1 MTAVVHL
8 FHLAVEKEDELAFHE
23 AGIHNLTTSHRR
35 EEGTLAMYA
44 SSFRDLST
52 EFIVFEVYADENA
65 YQIHRNSPQFQAYV
79 EKVGGKLIKRES
91 FEVEPVF
98 LKEKLSTGEWVGSQH
113 FHLKFAKVET
123 SQEGQEAFEASVLTN
138 MQTSMVKEKGVLAM
152 YAVQDVEKPTVW
164 YFYEVYAS
172 PAAYKAHRQTPHF
185 QTYIA
190 ETKDLIV
197 EKELLDLVNDVSMT
211 QGKLG

>member
-8 FHLAVEKEDELAFHE
+8 FRLAVGKDDEVAFHE
-23 AGIHNLTTSHRR
+23 AGIHNLTTSHLR
-35 EEGTLAMYA
+35 EEGTLAMYT
-44 SSFRDLST
+44 SSFKELST

-79 EKVGGKLIKRES
+79 EKVSGKLIKRES
-91 FEVEPVF
+91 FEVEPIF

-113 FHLKFAKVET
+113 FYLKFAKVET
-123 SQEGQEAFEASVLTN
+123 SQEGQEAFETSVLIN
-138 MQTSMVKEKGVLAM
+138 MQTSIEQEEGVLAM
-152 YAVQDVEKPTVW
+152 YAVRDVEKPTIC

-172 PAAYKAHRQTPHF
+172 PAVYEAHRQTPHF

-197 EKELLDLVNDVSMT
+197 EKELLDLVNDVAVT
-211 QGKLG
+211 KGKLG